1 MKHALRKLI
10 VATLVAFFV
19 APVSAQMSVFN
30 KSGNLMTLQLV
41 KAGQFYF
48 SKMLLTLPVPPV
60 LWRLDDKGVPVNP
73 LNAADAALYNKT
85 AGTLTIPVLKIDSTV
100 YSNVKLFLP
109 DPDNN
114 PSGASWSLVDLGNV
128 MSTSSPG
135 YDFSYP
141 IVGTMPNKYCTDSAG
156 ELSYV
161 IDVPGSTRPQVW
173 KHVAD
178 DPCCPLSVTT
188 NSPANIAGTSDVQIY
203 PNPGEGPSTGNFR
216 MMVTYTGKVSSANT
230 VTNTCAKN
238 VTNSVYAGNCVLTA
252 AGTCVADTDTP
263 ASTVCVK
270 NVTDSVYAG
279 ACVLTAANTCVPTTA
294 ESCVV
299 NVPPSIYAGGCFSA
313 GPGLCNPTTGATDY
327 WSCVKN
333 VPDSVYSGACFS
345 PEIGICNATTG
356 AADNGYCT
364 GSLVKRS
371 QFCSLIDNTKYCTKV
386 TTPATSN
393 NQYCSLVTSTTP
405 GLVDQTGVETCVVRP
420 VIDVSNYPAG
430 SNRAA
435 LAVSQNTV
443 NATIGQRST
452 VYISGGLPPYF
463 VTASVP
469 GVVYYELLAADST
482 GIGQP
487 LVIDGKAIGATQL
500 TVFDYNGTA
509 LPIAVKSA
517 SLPLFVSPASIDVPE
532 GTLVD
537 VRIEGGVPPLTVYN
551 PTPAWVDAPATVATT
566 PTTITIAMKKSSG
579 SSKTFLVFTDA
590 AGTQAS
596 IGEIKIS
603 ASTGNSTVLPST
615 LTLKVGESSL
625 IYVTGGTPPMT
636 ITNTRPDLI
645 DIPPSLTTIPG
656 TVSVY
661 ARKSSSGQAIPIYF
675 VDKYGLQNTVNVTVT
690 SPSTILQ

>member
-1 MKHALRKLI
+1 MMHGTKRLLLAALAALI
-10 VATLVAFFV
+10 V

-30 KSGNLMTLQLV
+30 KSSNLMTLQLV

-60 LWRLDDKGVPVNP
+60 LWSLDDKGVPVNP

-85 AGTLTIPVLKIDSTV
+85 AGTLTVPVLKIDSTV
-100 YSNVKLFLP
+100 YSNVKLALP

-114 PSGASWSLVDLGNV
+114 PAGASWSLVDLGNV

-135 YDFSYP
+135 YDLSYP
-141 IVGTMPNKYCTDSAG
+141 IVGTMANKYCTDSGG

-161 IDVPGSTRPQVW
+161 INVAGSTKPQVW

-203 PNPGEGPSTGNFR
+203 PNPGEGPTTGNFR
-216 MMVTYTGKVSSANT
+216 MMVTFTGKVSSGSSGAGI
-230 VTNTCAKN
+230 CAKN
-238 VTNSVYAGNCVLTA
+238 VTDSVYSGNCVLTA
-252 AGTCVADTDTP
+252 AGTCVADTETP
-263 ASTVCVK
+263 ASTTCVK
-270 NVTDSVYAG
+270 NVADSVYAG
-279 ACVLTAANTCVPTTA
+279 SCAFSAANTCVATTA

-333 VPDSVYSGACFS
+333 VPDSVYTGACFS

-356 AADNGYCT
+356 TADNGYCT

-371 QFCSLIDNTKYCTKV
+371 QFCSLIDNSKYCTKV

-393 NQYCSLVTSTTP
+393 SQYCTLVASSTP
-405 GLVDQTGVETCVVRP
+405 VLVDQTGVETCVVRP
-420 VIDVSNYPAG
+420 VLDYSNYPTGA
-430 SNRAA
+430 NKAA
-435 LAVSQNTV
+435 LAVSSNKVSATV
-443 NATIGQRST
+443 GQRAT

-463 VTASVP
+463 VTASLP
-469 GVVYYELLAADST
+469 GIISYELLAADAT

-487 LVIDGKAIGATQL
+487 LVIDGKAVGTTQL

-509 LPIAVKSA
+509 LPITVDSA
-517 SLPLFVSPASIDVPE
+517 SIPLYVSPSSIDVTE

-537 VRIEGGVPPLTVYN
+537 VRIEGGVPPLAVYN

-566 PTTITIAMKKSSG
+566 PTTITIAMKQSSG
-579 SSKTFLVFTDA
+579 SSKTFLRFTDA
-590 AGTQAS
+590 AGTSAS

-603 ASTGNSTVLPST
+603 ANTGGNTVLPGTIT
-615 LTLKVGESSL
+615 LNVGESSL
-625 IYVTGGTPPMT
+625 IYVTGGAAP
-636 ITNTRPDLI
+636 ISILNTRPDLM
-645 DIPPSLTTIPG
+645 DIPGSLATTPG
-656 TVSVY
+656 TVRVV
-661 ARKSSSGQAIPIYF
+661 AKKSTSGQAIPIYF
-675 VDKYGLQNTVNVTVT
+675 TDKYGIKNTVVVTIT
-690 SPSTILQ
+690 APSTILR